1 MHRDVLAACPG
12 VLDDRGLAD
21 VGDLFDDVEFA
32 ETVVLG
38 GFTGQGINTT
48 LVFFADVLD
57 VAQPVVGEA
66 HAFAAQ
72 HGAHAAAAVVAH
84 DHDVFD
90 FQHID
95 GELDHRETIQI
106 GVDDDVGD
114 VAVDEDFAGQQ
125 ADDFV
130 GGYAAVGAADP
141 QVLGVLLAGEFLKK
155 LRVAL
160 GDLGGPSFILG
171 EEVRQV
177 CHWKEGGFFRG
188 GAPRAICDG
197 RSRGPLE
204 STGCSG
210 PAPVRS
216 KKCQ

>member
-12 VLDDRGLAD
+12 VLGDRGLAD

-32 ETVVLG
+32 ETIVLG

-125 ADDFV
+125 ANDFI

-141 QVLGVLLAGEFLKK
+141 QVLGVLLA
-155 LRVAL
+155 
-160 GDLGGPSFILG
+160 
-171 EEVRQV
+171 
-177 CHWKEGGFFRG
+177 
-188 GAPRAICDG
+188 
-197 RSRGPLE
+197 
-204 STGCSG
+204 
-210 PAPVRS
+210 
-216 KKCQ
+216 